1 MKRSEKP
8 TQTPIPGVETGD
20 HVFFRHKTK
29 GVASGQVVCHG
40 QHGCTIDHEG
50 EQHRVYWSNILGHK
64 QRKKREFG
72 VVEHG
77 ESGAIVE
84 DAKGKRRFVSGDL
97 SDVEMRPNE
106 PTKDD
111 RDTVRKML
119 DKVGTLQKAIEMG
132 SYHHAPM
139 PTPAQAAAGNYKKPR
154 RYWQG
159 LEIAVENP
167 VGSVREGV
175 DRDGSRWQTR
185 MVYDYGYVVGSM
197 GVDGD
202 PVDVYLGMSLDAP
215 FVYVVHQRKAGAWDQ
230 YDEDK
235 VMIGFTSEEEAVH
248 AYLRH
253 YDNPRFLGPVTAMP
267 VAEFVQKV
275 KATKDAPAM
284 IKALSVPLLPDG
296 LPVLFLK

>member
-1 MKRSEKP
+1 MKEKP
-8 TQTPIPGVETGD
+8 QQTPIPGIEPDD
-20 HVFFRHKTK
+20 HVFFRHDAK
-29 GVASGQVVCHG
+29 GVASGRVVCHG
-40 QHGCTIDHEG
+40 KHGCTIDHEG
-50 EQHRVYWSNILGHK
+50 KHHRVYWSNVLGHK
-64 QRKKREFG
+64 ERKERSFN

-77 ESGAIVE
+77 EAGAIVE
-84 DAKGKRRFVSGDL
+84 DEKGKRRFVSGAL
-97 SDVEMRPNE
+97 NDVDMRPDK
-106 PTKDD
+106 PSQKD
-111 RDTVRKML
+111 RKAVEQMVE
-119 DKVGTLQKAIEMG
+119 KVGALRKAIEMG
-132 SYHHAPM
+132 SYHSAFM
-139 PTPAQAAAGNYKKPR
+139 PSAAQAAAGNYKKPR

-167 VGSVREGV
+167 AGSVREGV
-175 DRDGSRWQTR
+175 DRGGHRWQTR

-215 FVYVVHQRKAGAWDQ
+215 LVYVVHQRKAGAWDE

-235 VMIGFTSEEEAVH
+235 VMIGFTCEEEAVQ

-267 VAEFVQKV
+267 VNEFVDKV

-284 IKALSVPLLPDG
+284 IKALLPDVPI
-296 LPVLFLK
+296 LLMLK